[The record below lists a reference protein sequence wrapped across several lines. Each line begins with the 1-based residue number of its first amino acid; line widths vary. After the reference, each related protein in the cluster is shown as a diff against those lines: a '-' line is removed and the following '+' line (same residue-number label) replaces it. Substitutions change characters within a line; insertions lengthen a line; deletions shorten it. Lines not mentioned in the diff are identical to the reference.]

1 MVYINTYKQKIKP
14 HLTNSIPYIF
24 IVLVPRWKHGLQ
36 NKFNSGCSFRL
47 CHLWIHIEWR
57 ARETSSEIGVDGEDN
72 GNILH
77 IGHVTCNF
85 PSVNAEGPTRV
96 GQHAKEVGVLVIAHS
111 NSKILKSLVVGILWS
126 RPSSCK
132 NKQLFIYCIYIYIKD
147 TQQNPRRAS
156 AVSTRSFF
164 AKAYVD

>member
-36 NKFNSGCSFRL
+36 NKFKSGCSFRL
-47 CHLWIHIEWR
+47 CHLWIHIESR
-57 ARETSSEIGVDGEDN
+57 AKTISEIWVDGEDN
-72 GNILH
+72 GDILH
-77 IGHVTCNF
+77 MGLVTFIF
-85 PSVNAEGPTRV
+85 PNVSVEGLTRV
-96 GQHAKEVGVLVIAHS
+96 VQHAKEVGLLVIAHS

-132 NKQLFIYCIYIYIKD
+132 NKQLFIYCIYIKD
-147 TQQNPRRAS
+147 TQQKLPRAS
-156 AVSTRSFF
+156 AVSTRSLF
-164 AKAYVD
+164 AKSYVD